1 MGILLVAVL
10 AASIVVAQQ
19 LVHAK
24 GLKVFLTVNTN
35 VGSQPANIETYQHGN
50 KVYSHGWSIGA
61 GTTTLEYPDDLIETG
76 SYEICITAQYDNLR
90 SCGTGY
96 NSEANK
102 PEYVSV
108 SLFGS
113 TQPPQQLQQQG
124 PSQSQSQSSNNENNN
139 ALSQSQETTIIIC
152 NDGKCKPQQ

>member
-35 VGSQPANIETYQHGN
+35 LGSQPANIETYQHGN

-61 GTTTLEYPDDLIETG
+61 GTTT
-76 SYEICITAQYDNLR
+76 LR